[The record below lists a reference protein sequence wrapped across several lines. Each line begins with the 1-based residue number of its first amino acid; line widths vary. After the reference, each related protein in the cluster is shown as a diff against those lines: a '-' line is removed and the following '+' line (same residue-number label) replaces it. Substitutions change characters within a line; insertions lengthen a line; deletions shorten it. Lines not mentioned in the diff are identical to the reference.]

1 MASISQQTV
10 EDFFQQLLAEMSPA
24 DEQYMM
30 QLLAENAPA
39 AGPIR
44 EVVQNILD
52 ERLPLEE
59 QERLPKPLLP
69 QSLQPT
75 APPRQRRGRRRQELL
90 GKFDPFPPENTRRV
104 TNYQDDLQNLF
115 NVTEHEGKEERGRRF
130 IRWRFIRGLE
140 RDLTPNSMAN
150 TRESSHIFLR
160 QTHLFISATQH

>member
-30 QLLAENAPA
+30 QLLAENAQA

-90 GKFDPFPPENTRRV
+90 GKFI
-104 TNYQDDLQNLF
+104 
-115 NVTEHEGKEERGRRF
+115 H
-130 IRWRFIRGLE
+130 
-140 RDLTPNSMAN
+140 
-150 TRESSHIFLR
+150 FLR
-160 QTHLFISATQH
+160 RTPEG

>member
-52 ERLPLEE
+52 GRARTSTQTSASTKLTTDCSSSSKKGEKKARTSGEVRSISSGEHPKVDKLPE
-59 QERLPKPLLP
+59 
-69 QSLQPT
+69 
-75 APPRQRRGRRRQELL
+75 
-90 GKFDPFPPENTRRV
+90 
-104 TNYQDDLQNLF
+104 
-115 NVTEHEGKEERGRRF
+115 
-130 IRWRFIRGLE
+130 
-140 RDLTPNSMAN
+140 
-150 TRESSHIFLR
+150 
-160 QTHLFISATQH
+160 

>member
-24 DEQYMM
+24 DEQYLM

-39 AGPIR
+39 AGLIR
-44 EVVQNILD
+44 ELVQNILD

-90 GKFDPFPPENTRRV
+90 RKFDPFPPQNTRRV
-104 TNYQDDLQNLF
+104 TN
-115 NVTEHEGKEERGRRF
+115 
-130 IRWRFIRGLE
+130 
-140 RDLTPNSMAN
+140 
-150 TRESSHIFLR
+150 
-160 QTHLFISATQH
+160 